1 MRSAPILLAL
11 ATALVAAN
19 ASAATVG
26 NTFQVTATVSPSC
39 VISTPATGIA
49 FGTYDSV
56 GANASTAATGS
67 GSIKIRC
74 TKGTAIKI
82 TLDEGLPANKGA
94 GSTCGAPVRQMAS
107 GTNRLGY
114 QIYSDSGRSVVWG
127 CTLSPAAGANDVTV
141 ASSPNNAEQTFT
153 TYGSIPGGQDVANG
167 SYADTVGYT
176 VNF

>member
-1 MRSAPILLAL
+1 MRSAPLLLAL

-74 TKGTAIKI
+74 TKGTSIKI
-82 TLDEGLPANKGA
+82 QLDEGLPANKAG
-94 GSTCGAPVRQMAS
+94 GSTCSAPARQMAS
-107 GTNRLGY
+107 GADRLPYFLY
-114 QIYSDSGRSVVWG
+114 QDTGRTTVWG
-127 CTLSPAAGANDVTV
+127 CTSGTNSLTLAAAPSNAARAVTV
-141 ASSPNNAEQTFT
+141 
-153 TYGSIPGGQDVANG
+153 YGRIPANQDVPTG
-167 SYADTVGYT
+167 IYADTVT
-176 VNF
+176 ATLTF